1 MWNWKNMM
9 KRFSTRADKWPY
21 VFALISHI
29 FNFLAESQI
38 LFLYHIVDHQKDH
51 LFCWFHRSNQ
61 SSNNLLFLLVLV
73 HSYHLSSLLFFKFT
87 FIIFLLL
94 FFSFCFSFLF
104 LSVLLFF
111 FFFFQSRRSSESRLS
126 PPLRDLSDLREIKIF
141 FFLSLLL
148 ILSLFLLLFLQNVPR
163 H

>member
-9 KRFSTRADKWPY
+9 KRFSTRADKWLY

-29 FNFLAESQI
+29 FNFFAESRI

-51 LFCWFHRSNQ
+51 LFSNSFIQLSNQ
-61 SSNNLLFLLVLV
+61 FSNHLLFILLV
-73 HSYHLSSLLFFKFT
+73 HSYHLFSFFFFKFI

-111 FFFFQSRRSSESRLS
+111 FFFFQSRRSSESRFS
-126 PPLRDLSDLREIKIF
+126 SF
-141 FFLSLLL
+141 FVICSISKKSKNLLL
-148 ILSLFLLLFLQNVPR
+148 LLLFILLLFLFFLLQNVSR